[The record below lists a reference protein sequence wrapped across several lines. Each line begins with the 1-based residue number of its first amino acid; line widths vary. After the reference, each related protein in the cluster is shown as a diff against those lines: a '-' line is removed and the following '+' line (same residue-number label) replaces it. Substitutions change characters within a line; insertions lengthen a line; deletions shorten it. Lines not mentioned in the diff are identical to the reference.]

1 MQATFFLRLVVMD
14 GFGLIDLLYL
24 KYEACE
30 FAWNICGYELD

>member
-1 MQATFFLRLVVMD
+1 MHATLFLRLVVMD

-30 FAWNICGYELD
+30 FAWNIYGYELN